1 MKTMSPVSDSRRQ
14 TARTAFAARSDGG
27 KPADSHSA
35 RGRPPRKARRGVPSK
50 TREEKHFLG
59 FVEFIERAS
68 SQCRPPSSADPRR
81 FSLHPQRDSATPR
94 FLQQRL
100 AELLSLV
107 IGKSQGRTSLNMTIS
122 VLLVILYR
130 AFFWFAMGVEK
141 KSLIKRS
148 AVLQKETTEFR

>member
-1 MKTMSPVSDSRRQ
+1 MLFYTVLECFLAELYEMADLLRHLIH
-14 TARTAFAARSDGG
+14 GG
-27 KPADSHSA
+27 
-35 RGRPPRKARRGVPSK
+35 
-50 TREEKHFLG
+50 F
-59 FVEFIERAS
+59 
-68 SQCRPPSSADPRR
+68 
-81 FSLHPQRDSATPR
+81 LHPQRDIATPR

-148 AVLQKETTEFR
+148 AVLQKGMFPAWR